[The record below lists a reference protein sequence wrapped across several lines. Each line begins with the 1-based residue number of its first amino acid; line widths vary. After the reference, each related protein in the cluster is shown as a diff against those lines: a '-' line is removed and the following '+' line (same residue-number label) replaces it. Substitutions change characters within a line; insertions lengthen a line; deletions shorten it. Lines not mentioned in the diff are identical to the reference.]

1 MKSSSPVLV
10 FLLSLLLTF
19 LLFGCAH
26 QPLPAIPGA
35 PGFLLGLLHG
45 FIAPVTFIVSLFTD
59 YRIYAYPNTGLWYDF
74 GFMIGISGF
83 SGGILKAS
91 RNKK

>member
-1 MKSSSPVLV
+1 MKSSSSIVV
-10 FLLSLLLTF
+10 FLSMLLMTF

-26 QPLPAIPGA
+26 QPLPATPGA

-45 FIAPVTFIVSLFTD
+45 FIAPVSFIASLFTD
-59 YRIYAYPNTGLWYDF
+59 YRIYQFPNSGLWYDF

-83 SGGILKAS
+83 SGGIFKAS
-91 RNKK
+91 RHK